1 MVGRGRKRKRKNMA
15 EINNIT
21 QSVDIEPET
30 SDSIVLMDKPFNP
43 AAIDITTK
51 TLTIDLL
58 IKRLGADPI
67 EIDLAPEFQR
77 RINLWNEKQQSQL
90 IESLLIKF
98 PLPAF
103 YFDGTDNNNW
113 LVIDGLQRLCA
124 LNNFVVS
131 KTLKLVGMEFLGKLE
146 GKGFDDLSRN
156 LQRQIEESQIT
167 AYIVNPGTPDDVKF
181 NIFKR
186 LNTGGLVLTPQ
197 EIRHALNQGVPARF
211 IEELSSTQEFKDAT
225 GGINPERMLDRE
237 FVTRFFA
244 FYISPVSE
252 YKPDLDSYM
261 NNKMKSIRNIS
272 TNTLNKIK
280 HNFVESM
287 QLSKNIFGKHAFR
300 KVFHKDDHRNPINK
314 ALFEVWSVT
323 LAQLN
328 DNERNIVEKNK
339 TLVFDSFIEL
349 MNNDEHFIGVISTAT
364 GDIKR
369 IEYRYKKINELIRE
383 VLEK

>member
-1 MVGRGRKRKRKNMA
+1 MA

-328 DNERNIVEKNK
+328 DTERNIIEKNK
-339 TLVFDSFIEL
+339 TLIFDGFIEL

-369 IEYRYKKINELIRE
+369 IEYRYKRINELIFE
-383 VLEK
+383 VLKK

>member
-1 MVGRGRKRKRKNMA
+1 MA
-15 EINNIT
+15 ETDNIT
-21 QSVDIEPET
+21 QPVDIEPET
-30 SDSIVLMDKPFNP
+30 SDGPVLMDKPFNP
-43 AAIDITTK
+43 TEIDITTK
-51 TLTIDLL
+51 SLTVDLL
-58 IKRLGADPI
+58 IKRLKADPL
-67 EIDLAPEFQR
+67 EIDLTPEFQR
-77 RINLWNEKQQSQL
+77 GMNLWNKKQQSQL

-131 KTLKLVGMEFLGKLE
+131 KTLKLVGMEFLDKLE

-156 LQRQIEESQIT
+156 LQRDIEESQIT

-197 EIRHALNQGVPARF
+197 EIRHALNQGTPAKF
-211 IEELSSTQEFKDAT
+211 IEELASTQEFKEAT

-244 FYISPVSE
+244 FYISPISE

-261 NNKMKSIRNIS
+261 NSKMQMIKNIPEDTLKEIRY
-272 TNTLNKIK
+272 
-280 HNFVESM
+280 NFIESM
-287 QLSKNIFGKHAFR
+287 NLTKDIFGKHSFR
-300 KVFHKDDHRNPINK
+300 KVFNKDGDRNRINK

-323 LAQLN
+323 LAKLP
-328 DNERNIVEKNK
+328 DKERDMLRKRK
-339 TLVFDSFIEL
+339 DTVFDDFIMLLNE
-349 MNNDEHFIGVISTAT
+349 DEYFIASISSSTDDKKKT
-364 GDIKR
+364 
-369 IEYRYKKINELIRE
+369 EYRYQKINELIRG
-383 VLEK
+383 VLKK